1 MPDEVAVTLHNH
13 SSSPAQAPAT
23 DLANTLFL
31 AGIGALALAR
41 DTAQQSI
48 EQMKA
53 RGLTAKQQ
61 GEAAVGQVA
70 QALPLP
76 FLQASSENGLE
87 RASEG
92 LSKLLHR
99 FNIPSKRD
107 IDDLNARIDQLNQRI
122 SQLQEE
128 SRKNS

>member
-13 SSSPAQAPAT
+13 SSSPAQTPT
-23 DLANTLFL
+23 NKLANTLVL

-41 DTAQQSI
+41 DTAQQSL

-53 RGLTAKQQ
+53 RGLEAKQQ
-61 GEAAVGQVA
+61 GEQAVSQVA
-70 QALPLP
+70 QSLPLP
-76 FLQASSENGLE
+76 FLQNSAQQSLDSANQ
-87 RASEG
+87 G

-99 FNIPSKRD
+99 LNIPSKRD

-122 SQLQEE
+122 SELQEE
-128 SRKNS
+128 GRKHS